1 MSGHIDHA
9 AEAARLL
16 ADLREGMLTHSGA
29 PVDVQLA
36 ITHALLDVA
45 EAVRAACDAMLSFT
59 GTAQVVDQ
67 SEPLVTEGGAEVR
80 PGDPDPTPDYPEG
93 GFCGAQ
99 KPGGGSQT
107 CTWSAGHEGAHVA
120 GNGTIA
126 VEVWS

>member
-1 MSGHIDHA
+1 MSGSMDHG
-9 AEAARLL
+9 AEAERLL

-36 ITHALLDVA
+36 IAHALLDVA
-45 EAVRAACDAMLSFT
+45 DAVRAACEAM
-59 GTAQVVDQ
+59 VDRVQ
-67 SEPLVTEGGAEVR
+67 EFVDDSGLPSEGGMSVR

-107 CTWSAGHEGAHVA
+107 CTWPAGHDGAHVA